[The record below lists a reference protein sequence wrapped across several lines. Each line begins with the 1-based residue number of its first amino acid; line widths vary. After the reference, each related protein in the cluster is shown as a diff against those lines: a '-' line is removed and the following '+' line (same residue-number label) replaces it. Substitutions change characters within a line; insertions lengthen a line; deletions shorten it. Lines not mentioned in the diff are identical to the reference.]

1 MPSPFDVSRFP
12 NGISTVIPYSLFG
25 QLPIPSPFT
34 IYEYHN
40 DFSTYAA
47 GDWTVTSTNSGTSA
61 LADGEGG
68 LLLLTTG
75 ATGTNYQA
83 NQLTNLS
90 YYFTTGYRHWFE
102 ISFKLSDVAHTLFT
116 AGWVDTLAGATKNVP
131 GSGVYFTKTD
141 ASTTLSLV
149 LNNAGTSTTYTV
161 STIAAATF
169 YTVGWFY
176 NAAASPTMYVYSSA
190 GLTLPNL
197 WESQTQ
203 SVPGG
208 VRVLAIGANS
218 GSGNTTLLANLPAAT
233 VGHTMGFGLTTGT
246 GAAHTL
252 TVDHVFA
259 GSGVNR
265 F

>member
-12 NGISTVIPYSLFG
+12 NGVATSPPQSLMGQYPKPSGIST
-25 QLPIPSPFT
+25 
-34 IYEYHN
+34 YEYFN

-47 GDWTVTSTNSGTSA
+47 GDWTVTSTDSGTSA
-61 LADGEGG
+61 LTDGEGG

-75 ATGTNYQA
+75 ATGTDYQA
-83 NQLTNLS
+83 NQLTKLS
-90 YYFTTGYRHWFE
+90 YYFTTGYRHWFA
-102 ISFKLSDVAHTLFT
+102 INFKLSDVAHTLFT
-116 AGWVDTLAGATKNVP
+116 AGWVDTLAGGTKNVP

-149 LNNAGTSTTYTV
+149 LNNAGTTTSYTV
-161 STIAAATF
+161 GTIAAATA
-169 YTVGWFY
+169 YTVGWYY
-176 NAAASPTMYVYSSA
+176 NAAASPTLYVYSSI
-190 GLTLPNL
+190 GLTLPYL
-197 WESQTQ
+197 WENQSQYQ
-203 SVPGG
+203 GG

-218 GSGNTTLLANLPAAT
+218 GSGNTTLLANLPVAT

-259 GSGVNR
+259 ASGVNR

>member
-1 MPSPFDVSRFP
+1 MPSPLDVSRFP
-12 NGISTVIPYSLFG
+12 GGVSTVIPQSLFG

-34 IYEYHN
+34 VYEYHN

-61 LADGEGG
+61 LTDGEGG
-68 LLLLTTG
+68 VLLLTTG
-75 ATGTNYQA
+75 SSSTNYQA

-102 ISFKLSDVAHTLFT
+102 ISFKLSDTAHTLFT
-116 AGWVDTLAGATKNVP
+116 AGWVDTLAGATKNTP

-149 LNNAGTSTTYTV
+149 LNNAGTTTSYTV
-161 STIAAATF
+161 GTIAASTF
-169 YTVGWFY
+169 YTVGWYY
-176 NAAASPTMYVYSSA
+176 NAAASPTMYVYSSI

-197 WESQTQ
+197 WEGQVQ

-208 VRVLAIGANS
+208 VRVAAIGANS
-218 GSGNTTLLANLPAAT
+218 GAGNTTLLTNLPAAT
-233 VGHTMGFGLTTGT
+233 VGHTMGFGITTGT
-246 GAAHTL
+246 NSAHTL
-252 TVDHVFA
+252 QVDHVLSA
-259 GSGVNR
+259 SAVNR